1 MRFAKFAG
9 EDGKPV
15 YINPAL
21 VETIREL
28 NDRLCLVQFDAGAV
42 HVPCLSPS
50 WWTIWKKPPD
60 KVRSPNAISLT
71 CAAPTHCV

>member
-9 EDGKPV
+9 ENGKPV

-28 NDRLCLVQFDAGAV
+28 NDRLCLVQFGAGAV
-42 HVPCLSPS
+42 HIPLPV
-50 WWTIWKKPPD
+50 
-60 KVRSPNAISLT
+60 
-71 CAAPTHCV
+71 AAVVDDLEKATR

>member
-28 NDRLCLVQFDAGAV
+28 NDRLCLSPIWCGRTELGALGHAAFAV
-42 HVPCLSPS
+42 FATLLL
-50 WWTIWKKPPD
+50 I
-60 KVRSPNAISLT
+60 ASLI
-71 CAAPTHCV
+71 

>member
-28 NDRLCLVQFDAGAV
+28 NDRLCLVQFGAGGLNWGPLATR
-42 HVPCLSPS
+42 HLRCLRHFCLSQ
-50 WWTIWKKPPD
+50 
-60 KVRSPNAISLT
+60 A
-71 CAAPTHCV
+71 